1 MKERKPFGPGSSLE
15 PESPE
20 SSTDTKNLGPSNDT
34 EGNEP
39 SMGTHA
45 RASPGKGSAGLGR
58 DIQSKIGLQL
68 RAYYD
73 SLLDPVPSRF
83 AELLNK
89 LDKTE
94 SKDRSNDS

>member
-1 MKERKPFGPGSSLE
+1 MGS
-15 PESPE
+15 
-20 SSTDTKNLGPSNDT
+20 
-34 EGNEP
+34 
-39 SMGTHA
+39 HA
-45 RASPGKGSAGLGR
+45 RASPGKGSASLGR

-73 SLLDPVPSRF
+73 SLLDPVPPRF

-94 SKDRSNDS
+94 PKDRSNES